1 MPHHAKAMRCACV
14 DIGSNTTRLLVAA
27 REDGRTRIVHAERAF
42 VALAPAAA
50 GGAAGAAVSA
60 RLAAVVAGHV
70 AVAREHGA
78 QAVHVVGTA
87 ALRGAADRAALVAA
101 VEAAAGLP
109 VRILSGEEEA
119 RLTFAGALATL
130 EPEPAGPVGVADVGG
145 GSSELMVGTAAEGVT
160 WSSSL
165 PVGSGVLIHRHVRE
179 DPPGPAELQAMRAA
193 VAEAI
198 GALDVPVP
206 DVALAVGGSAVSLAR
221 VAGGELDPEGLERA
235 LALLCAE
242 PAARVAART
251 GLPELRV
258 RLLPA
263 GLLLL
268 AGASRAF
275 GAPLQVA
282 PGGLREGVVA
292 QAFSGATREP
302 G

>member
-1 MPHHAKAMRCACV
+1 MRCACV

-27 REDGRTRIVHAERAF
+27 REDGHTRTVHAERAF
-42 VALAPAAA
+42 VALALAAT
-50 GGAAGAAVSA
+50 GGAAGAAVVA
-60 RLAAVVAGHV
+60 RLATVVARHV

-87 ALRGAADRAALVAA
+87 ALREAADRASLVAA

-119 RLTFAGALATL
+119 LLTFAGALATL
-130 EPEPAGPVGVADVGG
+130 DPPPAGAVGVADVGG
-145 GSSELMVGTAAEGVT
+145 GSSELTVGTAAAGVT
-160 WSSSL
+160 WSSSV
-165 PVGSGVLIHRHVRE
+165 PVGSGVLIHRHVRN
-179 DPPGPAELQAMRAA
+179 DPPDAAELQAMRAA
-193 VAEAI
+193 VAQAI
-198 GALDVPVP
+198 GGLDVPAP

-221 VAGGELDPEGLERA
+221 LAGGELDDHGLERA
-235 LALLCAE
+235 LALLCSE

-282 PGGLREGVVA
+282 PGGLREGVVLRS
-292 QAFSGATREP
+292 FTGAWPE
-302 G
+302 